1 MCADIPGNRVP
12 RIAPL
17 PPEQWD
23 DVLKAVTATT
33 GPLNVFT
40 TLARHPSLFQSWIGL
55 GSALL
60 MNGLLSGRDRELAI
74 LRTAHH
80 RSCEYEWAHH
90 RGLALDAGLTED
102 EVAALRRDPDGHPW
116 SDDDRMVLAA
126 ADELHERGT
135 VTDATWTELATRFGE
150 RELIEL
156 VMLIGHYHMV
166 AFTLNA
172 LRVQNEDAGH
182 GDAGHEGGE
191 A

>member
-1 MCADIPGNRVP
+1 MCADTPGDRAP

-17 PPEQWD
+17 PEERWD
-23 DVLKAVTATT
+23 DVLKAVTAAT

-60 MNGLLSGRDRELAI
+60 MNGLLPGRDRELAI

-80 RSCEYEWAHH
+80 RSCAYEWAHH
-90 RGLALDAGLTED
+90 RDLALAAGLTEEEID
-102 EVAALRRDPDGHPW
+102 ALRGDLGAHPW
-116 SDDDRMVLAA
+116 GDGDRMVLTA

-135 VTDATWTELATRFGE
+135 VTDATWVELAGRFGE
-150 RELIEL
+150 AELIEL
-156 VMLIGHYHMV
+156 VMLVGHYHMV

-172 LRVQNEDAGH
+172 LRVQSEDPGH
-182 GDAGHEGGE
+182 RDGEGR
-191 A
+191 